1 MVTRKTLQ
9 SIAVLGC
16 FLLGGFAAAGD
27 RLGGKLLVENNGTL
41 LLIAPDGS
49 QTLVDKQAIAA
60 VLSPDGK
67 YLAFITGIWHPPLG
81 PWEQQKLVVKALPA
95 GPESEII
102 KLTVESSIQHLEW
115 MPDGKAL
122 AYDAVVRG
130 RSDGLFVV
138 PVLPAP
144 GQPRKLGESY
154 LEASLSPD
162 GSRILHVV
170 QQPESR
176 GFEAIEL
183 ASGKRTMIHRTK
195 AVVWDARYSPDG
207 RYIAYRM
214 TIRDPPPAKDDEPE
228 CGGPTI
234 GLWIYSFAGHNSAQ
248 VVIRAAPP
256 EWEDVKNF
264 AWSPDGRRI
273 ALSLGTTDCD
283 YPGSAAGVFLTDV
296 EQKQQLQIST
306 SILSVEPAF
315 SPDGT
320 TVAFVD
326 VSESRSKLMLYE
338 IGSRSLRLLSE
349 ASERANYYT
358 LLAWQ

>member
-1 MVTRKTLQ
+1 
-9 SIAVLGC
+9 
-16 FLLGGFAAAGD
+16 
-27 RLGGKLLVENNGTL
+27 
-41 LLIAPDGS
+41 
-49 QTLVDKQAIAA
+49 
-60 VLSPDGK
+60 
-67 YLAFITGIWHPPLG
+67 
-81 PWEQQKLVVKALPA
+81 
-95 GPESEII
+95 
-102 KLTVESSIQHLEW
+102 
-115 MPDGKAL
+115 MPDGRTV
-122 AYDAVVRG
+122 AYDAAVRG
-130 RSDGLFVV
+130 RGDDLFVV

-144 GQPRKLGESY
+144 GQPRKLGEWYEEGSF
-154 LEASLSPD
+154 SPD
-162 GSRILHVV
+162 GSRIVHAVRGPALT
-170 QQPESR
+170 PESR
-176 GFEAIEL
+176 GLEAIEL

-207 RYIAYRM
+207 KYVAYRM
-214 TIRDPPPAKDDEPE
+214 TIRDPPPATDEEPE

-234 GLWIYSFAGHNSAQ
+234 GLWIYSFAEHNSAQ

-296 EQKQQLQIST
+296 EQKQQLRIST

-338 IGSRSLRLLSE
+338 IGSRTLRLLSE
-349 ASERANYYT
+349 ASEQANYYR
-358 LLAWQ
+358 LLGWK